1 VETTTITLLDIL
13 IFVGGLVLGVALGA
27 LAKRSIGLV
36 ILLLIFI
43 AVAVYYG
50 YLNTASL
57 SFTGIIQAIG
67 EAVWA
72 VIQFIISGLTVLSGN
87 ITPESVFSFSTLLG
101 FVTGLAFPKAIRP
114 VRPVRAVGASRG
126 RYVRRVEEEER
137 KRYVREAD

>member
-1 VETTTITLLDIL
+1 METTTITLLDIL
-13 IFVGGLVLGVALGA
+13 VFVGGLVLGVALGA

-36 ILLLIFI
+36 ILLLIFV

-87 ITPESVFSFSTLLG
+87 ITPESVFSFGTLLG

-114 VRPVRAVGASRG
+114 VRAVGASGG

>member
-1 VETTTITLLDIL
+1 METTAITLLDVL
-13 IFVGGLVLGVALGA
+13 VFVGGLVLGVALGA

-101 FVTGLAFPKAIRP
+101 FVTGLAFPKVI
-114 VRPVRAVGASRG
+114 RPVRAVGASGG

>member
-1 VETTTITLLDIL
+1 VETTTITLLDVL
-13 IFVGGLVLGVALGA
+13 VFVGGLVLGVALGA

-87 ITPESVFSFSTLLG
+87 ITPESVFSFGTLLG

-114 VRPVRAVGASRG
+114 VRAVGASGG

>member
-1 VETTTITLLDIL
+1 VETTAITLFDVLV
-13 IFVGGLVLGVALGA
+13 FVGGLILGVALGA

-43 AVAVYYG
+43 AVAVYFG

-67 EAVWA
+67 EAIWA
-72 VIQFIISGLTVLSGN
+72 VIQFIISGLSVLSGN
-87 ITPESVFSFSTLLG
+87 VTPESAFSFGTLLG
-101 FVTGLAFPKAIRP
+101 FATGLAFPKAIRP
-114 VRPVRAVGASRG
+114 VRAVGASGG

-137 KRYVREAD
+137 KRYVREVED

>member
-1 VETTTITLLDIL
+1 VETTAITLFDVLV
-13 IFVGGLVLGVALGA
+13 FVGGLVLGVALGA

-87 ITPESVFSFSTLLG
+87 ITPESVFSFGTLLG

-114 VRPVRAVGASRG
+114 VRAVGASGG

>member
-1 VETTTITLLDIL
+1 METTAITLLDVL
-13 IFVGGLVLGVALGA
+13 VFVGGLVLGVALGA

-43 AVAVYYG
+43 AIAVYYG

-72 VIQFIISGLTVLSGN
+72 VVQFIISGLTVLSGN
-87 ITPESVFSFSTLLG
+87 ITPESVFSFGTLLG

-114 VRPVRAVGASRG
+114 VRAVEASGG

-137 KRYVREAD
+137 KRYVREAED

>member
-1 VETTTITLLDIL
+1 VETTTITLFDVLV
-13 IFVGGLVLGVALGA
+13 FVGGLILGVALGA

-67 EAVWA
+67 EAIWA
-72 VIQFIISGLTVLSGN
+72 VIQFIISGLSVLSGN
-87 ITPESVFSFSTLLG
+87 VTPESAFSFGTLLG
-101 FVTGLAFPKAIRP
+101 FATGLAFPKAIRP
-114 VRPVRAVGASRG
+114 VRAVGASGG

-137 KRYVREAD
+137 KRYVREVED

>member
-1 VETTTITLLDIL
+1 VETTAITLLDVL
-13 IFVGGLVLGVALGA
+13 VFVGGLVLGVALGA

-43 AVAVYYG
+43 AIAVYYG

-72 VIQFIISGLTVLSGN
+72 VVQFIISGLTVLSGN
-87 ITPESVFSFSTLLG
+87 ITPESVFSFGTLLG

-114 VRPVRAVGASRG
+114 VRAVEASGG

-137 KRYVREAD
+137 KRYVREAED

>member
-1 VETTTITLLDIL
+1 METTAITLLDVL
-13 IFVGGLVLGVALGA
+13 VFVGGLVLGVALGA

-87 ITPESVFSFSTLLG
+87 ITPESVFSFGTLLG

-114 VRPVRAVGASRG
+114 VRAVGASGG

-137 KRYVREAD
+137 KRYVREVED

>member
-1 VETTTITLLDIL
+1 METTAITLLDVL
-13 IFVGGLVLGVALGA
+13 VFVGGLVLGVALGA

-43 AVAVYYG
+43 AIAVYYG

-87 ITPESVFSFSTLLG
+87 ITPESVFSFGTLLG

-114 VRPVRAVGASRG
+114 VRAVGASGG

-137 KRYVREAD
+137 KRYVREAED

>member
-1 VETTTITLLDIL
+1 VETTTITLLDVL
-13 IFVGGLVLGVALGA
+13 VFVGGLVLGVALGA

-67 EAVWA
+67 EAIWA
-72 VIQFIISGLTVLSGN
+72 VIQFIISGLSVLSGN
-87 ITPESVFSFSTLLG
+87 VTPESAFSFGTLLG
-101 FVTGLAFPKAIRP
+101 FATGLAFPKAIRP
-114 VRPVRAVGASRG
+114 VRASG
-126 RYVRRVEEEER
+126 S
-137 KRYVREAD
+137 

>member
-1 VETTTITLLDIL
+1 VETTAITLLDVL
-13 IFVGGLVLGVALGA
+13 VFVGGLVLGVALGA

-43 AVAVYYG
+43 AIAVYYG

-87 ITPESVFSFSTLLG
+87 ITPESVFSFGTLLG

-114 VRPVRAVGASRG
+114 VRAVGASGG

-137 KRYVREAD
+137 KRYVREAED

>member
-1 VETTTITLLDIL
+1 VETTAITLLDVL
-13 IFVGGLVLGVALGA
+13 VFVGGLVLGVALGA

-87 ITPESVFSFSTLLG
+87 ITPESVFSFGTLLG

-114 VRPVRAVGASRG
+114 VRAVGASGG